1 MAGHSL
7 WPKPNVHLAGVS
19 NRGFCFSSAINR
31 ETRNFNFKFK
41 ASNFRF
47 PPQGDAKISRFSA
60 RIPPALQLPHFPTWP
75 TPISPKMDLCYAQ
88 TTIRLPLRF
97 EATLWVRFPCQNSR
111 MIFHFPLPNFPDIL
125 LILRYFVAFSA
136 DRKHFIL
143 ISCQASWEKRTN
155 FCW

>member
-1 MAGHSL
+1 MGKAPTYFLPSCALMQTVAPLGEKRLTFILSPTLYEYVCVLVWEH
-7 WPKPNVHLAGVS
+7 WNY
-19 NRGFCFSSAINR
+19 SALLLGPIL
-31 ETRNFNFKFK
+31 
-41 ASNFRF
+41 RF
-47 PPQGDAKISRFSA
+47 PFS
-60 RIPPALQLPHFPTWP
+60 TWP

-97 EATLWVRFPCQNSR
+97 EATLWVCFPCQNSR